1 MDLMRVFNLLLFSVL
16 NYVLLLKS
24 PVAAQIRPSNQ
35 KAIRLVSPSANRTIS
50 ISSLITPQTDYT
62 LSLPAQMGNPG
73 QALAVQSQQNGINQ
87 LIWNSYLTAQEG
99 WTMNGNNTSDA
110 WDGTSGSRIGTS
122 SNQDLVFVTNSQ
134 ERIRL
139 TKTGFLGLGTS
150 SPQSL
155 AEINGNTDV
164 NGTLAVGDQLLPGNM
179 VADGNSY
186 YPAVGIQKNVASASS
201 TTPRTIA
208 VLGQVIGTGK
218 FDNRLMGG
226 AFFALS
232 DASNTQSL
240 GQMRSMQAWSV
251 HAGTG
256 SMISAWGSYNVVTNR
271 STGIIQN
278 AYGAVSGVE
287 NGSTGTINKLHA
299 QSIEAWNNRGGRID
313 TLFGLTVSVYNSNT
327 SSSIGA
333 VYGISVGKGL
343 ISTTN
348 GTHFWRNTGT
358 IDYSYGIYLDE
369 SIDVG
374 SNRYALYSRS
384 RSSSRLSGHL
394 ELGNI
399 DNNAAELRMMEP
411 SSFGDNYTSLKAQ
424 PQSATIQLT
433 LPAVTPLA
441 GQYLC
446 ASQSNPT
453 QLEWKTPQLIAT
465 SMSTVERDALNSPT
479 AGLIIFNTDTS
490 RHQGY
495 NGRGWYDL
503 Y

>member
-1 MDLMRVFNLLLFSVL
+1 MKICTHFQLSALIYSLFIV
-16 NYVLLLKS
+16 YPLK
-24 PVAAQIRPSNQ
+24 AQLRPSIQ
-35 KAIRLVSPSANRTIS
+35 KSIRLVSPTNDRSIS
-50 ISSLITPQTDYT
+50 ISSLANPQTDYT
-62 LSLPAQMGNPG
+62 LSLPTQIGIPG
-73 QALAVQSQQNGINQ
+73 QALTIQTQQNGVNQ
-87 LIWNSYLTAQEG
+87 LTWSSILSAQEG
-99 WTMNGNNTSDA
+99 WALSGNYTSDA
-110 WDGTSGSRIGTS
+110 WDGNAGARMGTT
-122 SNQDLVFVTNSQ
+122 SNQDLVFVTNGQ
-134 ERIRL
+134 ERSRL
-139 TKTGFLGLGTS
+139 TKTGFFGLGTS
-150 SPQSL
+150 NPQSQL
-155 AEINGNTDV
+155 EVGGNADINGS
-164 NGTLAVGDQLLPGNM
+164 LSVGDLLIPANM

-186 YPAVGIQKNVASASS
+186 YPAIGVQKNITTASS

-232 DASNTQSL
+232 DPSNTQSL
-240 GQMRSMQAWSV
+240 GQMRSLQAWSV

-271 STGIIQN
+271 NTGVIQN

-287 NGSTGTINKLHA
+287 NGSSGTINKLHA
-299 QSIEAWNNRGGRID
+299 QSVEAWNNRGGRVD

-327 SSSIGA
+327 SSTIGA

-358 IDYSYGIYLDE
+358 IDYSYGIYIDE

-374 SNRYALYSRS
+374 TNRYALYSRS
-384 RSSSRLSGHL
+384 KSLSRLSGFL

-399 DNNAAELRMMEP
+399 DNNAAELRFMEP
-411 SSFGDNYTSLKAQ
+411 SSFGDNFTSLKAQ
-424 PQSATIQLT
+424 PQSYSIQLI
-433 LPAVTPLA
+433 LPPIAPLA
-441 GQYLC
+441 GQYLG
-446 ASQSNPT
+446 AGEFTPS

-465 SMSTVERDALNSPT
+465 SMSTVERDAINSP
-479 AGLIIFNTDTS
+479 AVGLIIFNTDS
-490 RHQGY
+490 LRHQGY
-495 NGRGWYDL
+495 NSRGWYDL